1 LFGNVALPFCQNWNW
16 SFLVMS
22 KGGRPSKY
30 SAELVGK
37 VCRALAGGGTVAY
50 ACRSAR
56 ICLSTYKNWLKLYP
70 EFAEAVGH
78 AQAESELALV
88 QQLQEHAQSDWRAAK
103 FLLERRFQH
112 WKADSSTS
120 QDRRDQIDDLRIL
133 KAKLELQYA
142 AMKIEQATVG
152 TNQDSELIEILT
164 QIHALE
170 VKPES
175 DESVKH

>member
-1 LFGNVALPFCQNWNW
+1 
-16 SFLVMS
+16 MS

-37 VCRALAGGGTVAY
+37 ICRALAGGGTVAY

-70 EFAEAVGH
+70 EFAEAVGQ

-112 WKADSSTS
+112 WRADSSTS
-120 QDRRDQIDDLRIL
+120 QERRDQLDDLKIL

-142 AMKIEQATVG
+142 ALKIEQATV
-152 TNQDSELIEILT
+152 NRQQDAELIEILSE
-164 QIHALE
+164 IHALGVLDGQGE
-170 VKPES
+170 EGSGEKEA
-175 DESVKH
+175 KRLQ

>member
-1 LFGNVALPFCQNWNW
+1 
-16 SFLVMS
+16 MS

-50 ACRSAR
+50 ACRSA
-56 ICLSTYKNWLKLYP
+56 
-70 EFAEAVGH
+70 AEAVGH

>member
-1 LFGNVALPFCQNWNW
+1 
-16 SFLVMS
+16 MS

-37 VCRALAGGGTVAY
+37 ICRALAGGGTVAY

-70 EFAEAVGH
+70 EFAEAVGK

-120 QDRRDQIDDLRIL
+120 QDRRDELDDLRIL

-142 AMKIEQATVG
+142 ALKIEQATIG
-152 TNQDSELIEILT
+152 NSQDGDLVEILT

>member
-1 LFGNVALPFCQNWNW
+1 
-16 SFLVMS
+16 MS

-37 VCRALAGGGTVAY
+37 ICRALAGGGTVAY

-56 ICLSTYKNWLKLYP
+56 ICLSTYKNWLRLYP
-70 EFAEAVGH
+70 EFAEAVGK

-112 WKADSSTS
+112 WRADSSTS
-120 QDRRDQIDDLRIL
+120 QDRRDELDDLRIL

-142 AMKIEQATVG
+142 ALKIEQATIG
-152 TNQDSELIEILT
+152 NSQDGDLVEILT

>member
-1 LFGNVALPFCQNWNW
+1 
-16 SFLVMS
+16 MS

-103 FLLERRFQH
+103 FLLEQH
-112 WKADSSTS
+112 WRADSSTS
-120 QDRRDQIDDLRIL
+120 QDKRDELDDLRIL

>member
-1 LFGNVALPFCQNWNW
+1 
-16 SFLVMS
+16 MS

-37 VCRALAGGGTVAY
+37 ICRALAGGGTVAY

-56 ICLSTYKNWLKLYP
+56 ICLSTYKNWLNLYP
-70 EFAEAVGH
+70 EFAEAVGQ

-120 QDRRDQIDDLRIL
+120 QDRRDELDDLRIL

-142 AMKIEQATVG
+142 ALKIEHATVG
-152 TNQDSELIEILT
+152 SSQDGDLVEILT

>member
-37 VCRALAGGGTVAY
+37 ICRALAGGGTVAY

-56 ICLSTYKNWLKLYP
+56 ICLSTYKNWLRLYP
-70 EFAEAVGH
+70 EFAEAVGK

-112 WKADSSTS
+112 WRADSSTS
-120 QDRRDQIDDLRIL
+120 QDRRDELDDLRIL

-142 AMKIEQATVG
+142 ALKIEQATIG
-152 TNQDSELIEILT
+152 NSQDGDLVEILT

>member
-1 LFGNVALPFCQNWNW
+1 
-16 SFLVMS
+16 MS

-37 VCRALAGGGTVAY
+37 ICRALAGGGTVAY
-50 ACRSAR
+50 ACRAAR

-70 EFAEAVGH
+70 EFADAVGQ

-120 QDRRDQIDDLRIL
+120 QDRRDELDDLRIL

-142 AMKIEQATVG
+142 ALKIEHATVG
-152 TNQDSELIEILT
+152 NSQDSDLVEILT